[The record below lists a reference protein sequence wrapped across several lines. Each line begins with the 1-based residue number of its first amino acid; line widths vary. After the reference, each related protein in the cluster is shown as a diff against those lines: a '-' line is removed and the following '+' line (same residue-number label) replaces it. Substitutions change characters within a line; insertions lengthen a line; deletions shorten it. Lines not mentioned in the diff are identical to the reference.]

1 MVFFGLLMG
10 RISADAD
17 TMPGPLSAVDS
28 VSPAFSDTKRI
39 LFMPW
44 SFALWSRMAVLGLLT
59 GEFASGGWTGGNYQ
73 VPRANGHF
81 SAQLVSLAGIDA
93 VEQSLRDNWALV
105 AVCIALLVALF
116 FIAEYLSSVSRFVLL
131 DSVIA
136 GKCELRQSWK
146 KWKGK
151 GLQYFAWDVGFAIC
165 CVVAL
170 VLLLGIPLWTAVKKL
185 PPSGSPNLVA
195 LLAGGAA
202 LLFAIGIFLL
212 VAAVIDLLARDFL
225 VPIMAVENRGV
236 WSAWRR
242 LLPMLSSEK
251 LAYTGYI
258 LMKAVLAVGSAIFFG
273 IVDLIALL
281 LLLIPIGLLGVLVYL
296 ALRGANLSWDFAT
309 VSAVVILA
317 ALIVALIM
325 WVFAFLY
332 SPALVFFQS
341 YTLRFLESRLPSLN
355 ALMNRAPNDA
365 DPPSIPPLEPTPQ
378 T

>member
-1 MVFFGLLMG
+1 M
-10 RISADAD
+10 R
-17 TMPGPLSAVDS
+17 GPLSAVDS
-28 VSPAFSDTKRI
+28 VSPAFADTKRI
-39 LFMPW
+39 LFAPW
-44 SFALWSRMAVLGLLT
+44 SFALWCRMAILGLLT

-73 VPRANGHF
+73 VPRANNHF
-81 SAQLVSLAGIDA
+81 SARLVSLTGIDA

-105 AVCIALLVALF
+105 AVCIVLLVALF
-116 FIAEYLSSVSRFVLL
+116 FIAEYLSSVSRFVLF
-131 DSVIA
+131 DSVIT

-151 GLQYFAWDVGFAIC
+151 GLQYFAWDVGFAFC
-165 CVVAL
+165 CIVAL
-170 VLLLGIPLWTAVKKL
+170 LLLLGVPLWTFVKKL
-185 PPSGSPNLVA
+185 PPSGSPNLGA

-202 LLFAIGIFLL
+202 LLFVVGIFLL
-212 VAAVIDLLARDFL
+212 AAAVIDLLARDFL

-242 LLPMLSSEK
+242 LIPMLSAEK

-273 IVDLIALL
+273 IVDLITLL
-281 LLLIPIGLLGVLVYL
+281 FFLIPMGVLGVLVYL
-296 ALRGANLSWDFAT
+296 VLRGANLSWNLAT
-309 VSAVVILA
+309 VSVTVILA

-341 YTLRFLESRLPSLN
+341 YALRFLASRLPLLN
-355 ALMNRAPNDA
+355 AVMNRAPNDE
-365 DPPSIPPLEPTPQ
+365 DPTSIPPLEPAPQ